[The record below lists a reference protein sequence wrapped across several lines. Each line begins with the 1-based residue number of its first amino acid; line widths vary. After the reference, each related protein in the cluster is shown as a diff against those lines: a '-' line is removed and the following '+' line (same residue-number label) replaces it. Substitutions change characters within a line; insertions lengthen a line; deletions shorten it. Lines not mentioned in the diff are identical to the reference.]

1 MNNYKQ
7 VEELVAK
14 LKAQGLS
21 KSEIIVQTARACM
34 GWPYVWGGYGQYCS
48 PANRKAYAERSVCP
62 SGEADQIRKKCRV
75 LNGKSDSC
83 SGCKYYS
90 SGRVRFF
97 DCRGFTR
104 WLMQQ
109 AGLAL
114 SGAGAT
120 SQWNDEKN
128 WAVKG
133 TIANL
138 PQDKVCCLFMREG
151 TKMSHTGMHI
161 GNGIL
166 IHCSGEVKR
175 GKVTDRGWTHYA
187 IPMGLSGDGEKESAP
202 QPAPE
207 PVPAPVPEKRPVLR
221 KGSSGAS
228 VVLLQELLGKRG
240 YDLSPYGADGKFGA
254 KTEAALKAFQK
265 EHSDTDETPLK
276 VDGIAGPATWRA
288 LDRAD
293 TEPGQKPAILFSVLV
308 PHLTEDAAD
317 RLLQDYPDATKKEE

>member
-14 LKAQGLS
+14 LKTQGLS
-21 KSEIIVQTARACM
+21 KSEIIVQTAWACI

-62 SGEADQIRKKCRV
+62 CGEADQIRKKCRV
-75 LNGKSDSC
+75 LNGQSETC

-128 WAVKG
+128 WAEKG
-133 TIANL
+133 TIVNL

-161 GNGIL
+161 GNGVL
-166 IHCSGEVKR
+166 IHCSGEVKQ
-175 GKVTDRGWTHYA
+175 GKVSDRGWTHYA
-187 IPMGLSGDGEKESAP
+187 IPKGLAAEQL
-202 QPAPE
+202 QPGPE
-207 PVPAPVPEKRPVLR
+207 PVPEPQLTPVSRPMLR
-221 KGSSGAS
+221 KGSCGDA
-228 VVLLQELLGKRG
+228 VKEMQARLIELG
-240 YDLSPYGADGKFGA
+240 YDLGKCGADGIFG
-254 KTEAALKAFQK
+254 KMTLAAVKAFQK
-265 EHSDTDETPLK
+265 DCGIG
-276 VDGIAGPATWRA
+276 VDGIVGRITYDCLWQESR
-288 LDRAD
+288 
-293 TEPGQKPAILFSVLV
+293 K
-308 PHLTEDAAD
+308 
-317 RLLQDYPDATKKEE
+317 